1 MNEEEKDTQTIPTE
15 EAPTEPKID
24 ESVPEPVSL
33 DTQASEPVSVPET
46 PTINAVETLPE
57 TPTPQ
62 TSGNEPLPP
71 TANEGAEVK
80 HSAPEEQPRTPAREE
95 RKHEEAPK
103 EHMGLLQKIARATI
117 GLRKEKKLA
126 KILTLFAKQ
135 TEITN
140 NQVEKLLHVSDATA
154 TRYLNELEKRGK
166 LTQHGKTGHAVTYTK
181 R

>member
-1 MNEEEKDTQTIPTE
+1 MLEEETAKTE
-15 EAPTEPKID
+15 T
-24 ESVPEPVSL
+24 PETP
-33 DTQASEPVSVPET
+33 SEPVIPEPEVTPETPSEATAESVETPPET
-46 PTINAVETLPE
+46 PTA
-57 TPTPQ
+57 Q
-62 TSGNEPLPP
+62 TSGNEQLPP
-71 TANEGAEVK
+71 TPNEGAEVK
-80 HSAPEEQPRTPAREE
+80 HSAPEEQPRTPPREE
-95 RKHEEAPK
+95 RKHEETPK
-103 EHMGLLQKIARATI
+103 EHMSLLQKIARATI

-154 TRYLNELEKRGK
+154 TRYLTELEKRGK

>member
-1 MNEEEKDTQTIPTE
+1 MPEDET
-15 EAPTEPKID
+15 PK
-24 ESVPEPVSL
+24 VV
-33 DTQASEPVSVPET
+33 TPET
-46 PTINAVETLPE
+46 PLEPVIPGPEITPQTSSEATAEPVETPLE

-62 TSGNEPLPP
+62 TSGNEPLPETP
-71 TANEGAEVK
+71 NEGAEVK

-95 RKHEEAPK
+95 REPRKHEETPK
-103 EHMGLLQKIARATI
+103 EHMSLLQKIARATI
-117 GLRKEKKLA
+117 GLRREKKLA
-126 KILTLFAKQ
+126 KIMNLFAKQ

-154 TRYLNELEKRGK
+154 TRYLTELEKRGK